1 MSHLFEW
8 INSPALHQ
16 LEQAEWR
23 LTIFTTYSIT
33 VITLHNKTRPVAEDF
48 DDELELSQS
57 RWYRTLQTY
66 ERRRDVS
73 LLIVRRSKSHQF
85 QLYG

>member
-23 LTIFTTYSIT
+23 LPIFTTYSIT
-33 VITLHNKTRPVAEDF
+33 LITLHNKTRPVAEDF